1 MQYCTRLL
9 TNREPSIEFATD
21 LEIKKLIHLARMEEE
36 VVDEA
41 FEKLDQSYF
50 NKIYD
55 QLRKKPGNKY
65 DFLTKGGDFVQFV

>member
-1 MQYCTRLL
+1 
-9 TNREPSIEFATD
+9 
-21 LEIKKLIHLARMEEE
+21 MEEE

-65 DFLTKGGDFVQFV
+65 DFLTKGGDSVQFV